1 MKKVKKI
8 GILWEQKLWGGVDS
22 YLAYLLSASTFDNIE
37 VVLFTNKK
45 NQGLERFQ
53 NIFKAHTSEY
63 PRSIKII
70 FFKSLNSVDSNFFL
84 FKILIILFRPILFIF
99 SIFQTY
105 FLIKNYKFDVFLGQC
120 GGYGDFRS
128 EVAAVFSSKLCNIP
142 VRSLVIHHE
151 CIPSIYWTFILKLIN
166 NFLSQCATSIITVS
180 EATKKSLIY
189 KSNLFNRYSSMKCLT
204 IYPGYPIK
212 NNFENNVLDN
222 FKLSYQSEDIKIGMM
237 SRIEP
242 YKGQEDLIF
251 AAADIPYNIIKKI
264 KFFLIGRGDEKEVV
278 RLKKIIKNLNLEKF
292 FVFTDFLNFSSASI
306 IKNLDLLVSLTRNF
320 EGFGSAVAE
329 AMSVGTPV
337 LCTNVGAMR
346 EYLNEKYVRLIKPN
360 NIELIKDSLIDF
372 VNNSD
377 EWNMKAVLAKE
388 YIIKEF
394 NNEKISVEYLSH
406 FERTL
411 NEY

>member
-1 MKKVKKI
+1 
-8 GILWEQKLWGGVDS
+8 
-22 YLAYLLSASTFDNIE
+22 
-37 VVLFTNKK
+37 
-45 NQGLERFQ
+45 
-53 NIFKAHTSEY
+53 
-63 PRSIKII
+63 
-70 FFKSLNSVDSNFFL
+70 
-84 FKILIILFRPILFIF
+84 
-99 SIFQTY
+99 
-105 FLIKNYKFDVFLGQC
+105 
-120 GGYGDFRS
+120 
-128 EVAAVFSSKLCNIP
+128 
-142 VRSLVIHHE
+142 
-151 CIPSIYWTFILKLIN
+151 
-166 NFLSQCATSIITVS
+166 
-180 EATKKSLIY
+180 
-189 KSNLFNRYSSMKCLT
+189 MKCLT

-264 KFFLIGRGDEKEVV
+264 KFFLIGGGDEKEVA
-278 RLKKIIKNLNLEKF
+278 RLKKIIKNLNLENC
-292 FVFTDFLNFSSASI
+292 FVFTDFLDFSSASI
-306 IKNLDLLVSLTRNF
+306 IKKLDLLVSLTRNF

-372 VNNSD
+372 VNNSK

-388 YIIKEF
+388 YICKEF

-411 NEY
+411 NE